1 MYIKYKQISEDF
13 IIKKEKKKINVYDFN
28 WTLTI
33 LGKFN

>member
-1 MYIKYKQISEDF
+1 MYIKYKQMSKDF
-13 IIKKEKKKINVYDFN
+13 IIKKKKKINVYDFN